1 LVTGTRFGMG
11 LVRASST
18 RDRARNRLAIRR
30 RTRVRNSGI
39 SKDDIMRSHRL
50 ARRVA
55 AYAGGAAVVAMVGLT
70 AACGSSSDKAPE
82 TTTPSTTTAPSSSAP
97 SVTPTEKSIN
107 PTGGNL
113 FTPPVK
119 APPAPTAI
127 PGDN

>member
-1 LVTGTRFGMG
+1 MG
-11 LVRASST
+11 R
-18 RDRARNRLAIRR
+18 I
-30 RTRVRNSGI
+30 
-39 SKDDIMRSHRL
+39 

-55 AYAGGAAVVAMVGLT
+55 ALVGGAAVVTMVGLT
-70 AACGSSSDKAPE
+70 ASCAKEEPKAPE
-82 TTTPSTTTAPSSSAP
+82 TSTTTTTTTTTSAATPAPPPA
-97 SVTPTEKSIN
+97 PTEKSIN

>member
-1 LVTGTRFGMG
+1 
-11 LVRASST
+11 
-18 RDRARNRLAIRR
+18 
-30 RTRVRNSGI
+30 
-39 SKDDIMRSHRL
+39 MRSHRL

-55 AYAGGAAVVAMVGLT
+55 AYAGGAAIVAMVGLT
-70 AACGSSSDKAPE
+70 AACGGSSEKAPE
-82 TTTPSTTTAPSSSAP
+82 TSTTSTTTSTSTTAPA
-97 SVTPTEKSIN
+97 VTPTEKSIN